1 MKISPIARFFIFL
14 ALTLIGTTLA
24 GAEWMSGN
32 FWFNFG
38 QGNNPLVFKDFVNGF
53 QFSIPFIGVLTVHEF
68 GHYYFARKHKADVT
82 LPLYIP
88 LWLGFLPMQSI
99 GTMGAFIRLKSQLK
113 SRIEYFDVGVAGP
126 LAGFVA
132 AMLLLFYGFT
142 HLPSLDYLFAIHPTY
157 AQYGADFAKYVYSGP
172 LADQNLKLGDNLLF
186 YWFKNYVATDPA
198 LVPNGYELMHY
209 PFLFAGYLSLF
220 FTALNLMPIG
230 QLDGG
235 HILFSTFG
243 PKVHSIVSPIIF
255 VVFLF
260 YAGLGTPQPIGFGY
274 DPYLGERL
282 FQNAMMFG
290 LVYLSVSKVFP
301 QTLNN
306 FTLAVTI
313 FGTQYLCKM
322 LFPEVLGNSGWIIFA
337 LFLGRVLGIHH
348 PPVDDNLP
356 LTKGRLVISF
366 LSLLVFIL
374 CFSPNPF

>member
-1 MKISPIARFFIFL
+1 
-14 ALTLIGTTLA
+14 
-24 GAEWMSGN
+24 
-32 FWFNFG
+32 
-38 QGNNPLVFKDFVNGF
+38 
-53 QFSIPFIGVLTVHEF
+53 
-68 GHYYFARKHKADVT
+68 
-82 LPLYIP
+82 
-88 LWLGFLPMQSI
+88 
-99 GTMGAFIRLKSQLK
+99 MGAFIRLKSQLK
-113 SRIEYFDVGVAGP
+113 SRIEYFDVGVTGP

-132 AMLLLFYGFT
+132 ALLLLFYGFT
-142 HLPSLDYLFAIHPTY
+142 HLPSLDYLFAIHPSY

-186 YWFKNYVATDPA
+186 YWFKNYIANDPV

-243 PKVHSIVSPIIF
+243 PKVHAIVSPTIF

>member
-1 MKISPIARFFIFL
+1 
-14 ALTLIGTTLA
+14 
-24 GAEWMSGN
+24 
-32 FWFNFG
+32 
-38 QGNNPLVFKDFVNGF
+38 
-53 QFSIPFIGVLTVHEF
+53 
-68 GHYYFARKHKADVT
+68 
-82 LPLYIP
+82 
-88 LWLGFLPMQSI
+88 
-99 GTMGAFIRLKSQLK
+99 
-113 SRIEYFDVGVAGP
+113 
-126 LAGFVA
+126 
-132 AMLLLFYGFT
+132 
-142 HLPSLDYLFAIHPTY
+142 
-157 AQYGADFAKYVYSGP
+157 
-172 LADQNLKLGDNLLF
+172 
-186 YWFKNYVATDPA
+186 
-198 LVPNGYELMHY
+198 MHY

-235 HILFSTFG
+235 HIMFSTFG

-301 QTLNN
+301 HTLNN

-366 LSLLVFIL
+366 LSLVVFIL